1 MNYVIIFYILIEKI
15 IGNFFNFVS
24 YIIID
29 SNYNKFFKQCEIK
42 IKNYFDLFVIFIDF
56 V

>member
-29 SNYNKFFKQCEIK
+29 SNYNKLKFKNILIC
-42 IKNYFDLFVIFIDF
+42 L
-56 V
+56 